1 MYINFTDICQL
12 MDLNTKI
19 QSGVAYT
26 GTNIE
31 SNNGKS
37 EVPVISQ
44 KHRDKGSWIYY
55 LYNYIYNLHV

>member
-1 MYINFTDICQL
+1 

-44 KHRDKGSWIYY
+44 KHRDKGHNCLYSWIYY
-55 LYNYIYNLHV
+55 LYNYIYKLHV

>member
-44 KHRDKGSWIYY
+44 KHRDKGHNC
-55 LYNYIYNLHV
+55 LYS